1 MSGVSTT
8 PAEGSNGEAKT
19 VVPSPLPPSAASA
32 PTSASLP
39 ASPHLRLLAGLGLML
54 ALFLAYGIY
63 TLGQMRQLR
72 QYQRRELERSRR
84 DTLQLL
90 RIQEDAYELTLA
102 VSDMV
107 SSQPRVPLPV
117 WRANIARLRRDMAHA
132 LHREAAYAPAARG
145 ADERAQLLR
154 ALAQFWNI
162 SHQAFHLSSQGF
174 AHQAADLV
182 KRELAPQGSYIHNLI
197 ARWMDRNARTEARTE
212 AAMQAIY
219 GGVSRKLL
227 WLEAILLALAAAIAV
242 WVVRAHRASFA
253 QVRRLAQALDERS
266 HALADANHQLLTVQ
280 EATLQ
285 RIARDLH
292 DELGQLL
299 TAQGLVLARA
309 QKQLPAPASP
319 SAADLQQA
327 RKLGQEA
334 QQKIRGLAQLLRPP
348 ALDDF
353 GLLKTLSSLADEFQR
368 RTGIETRV
376 EGSLP
381 FVPDDAAIHL
391 YRIVQEA
398 LTNVARHAQAT
409 QVVIVLHGQGR
420 GYGVQIRDNGR
431 GLDPHA
437 GSGPG
442 LGLAGMRERA
452 QILGGT
458 FALQSQPTGLCVAVE
473 VPG

>member
-1 MSGVSTT
+1 MSS
-8 PAEGSNGEAKT
+8 
-19 VVPSPLPPSAASA
+19 ASA
-32 PTSASLP
+32 PTLSSPAAAPPAAPLP
-39 ASPHLRLLAGLGLML
+39 ASPHLRLLAGLGLVL

-63 TLGQMRQLR
+63 TLGQMSQLR

-117 WRANIARLRRDMAHA
+117 WRANISRLRRDMAHA
-132 LHREAAYAPAARG
+132 LRREAADTPAPRG
-145 ADERAQLLR
+145 AGERAQLLR

-162 SHQAFHLSSQGF
+162 SHQAFHLSSQGY
-174 AHQAADLV
+174 ARQAADLV
-182 KRELAPQGSYIHNLI
+182 KRELAPQGAYIHNLI

-212 AAMQAIY
+212 AAMQTIY
-219 GGVSRKLL
+219 GGVSRNLL
-227 WLEAILLALAAAIAV
+227 WLEATLLALAAAIAV
-242 WVVRAHRASFA
+242 WVVRANRASFT
-253 QVRRLAQALDERS
+253 QVRSLAQALDERS
-266 HALADANHQLLTVQ
+266 HALADANHKLLTVQ

-285 RIARDLH
+285 RVARDLH

-309 QKQLPAPASP
+309 QNLLPAPDSP
-319 SAADLQQA
+319 PATDMRQA

-353 GLLKTLSSLADEFQR
+353 GLLKALASLADEFQR
-368 RTGIETRV
+368 RTSIETRV

-398 LTNVARHAQAT
+398 LTNAARHAQAT
-409 QVVIVLHGQGR
+409 RVVIELRGQGR
-420 GYGVQIRDNGR
+420 GYGVRIRDNGH
-431 GLDPHA
+431 GLAPGA
-437 GSGPG
+437 GSGHG
-442 LGLAGMRERA
+442 LGLPGMRERA

-458 FALQSQPTGLCVAVE
+458 LDLQSQPTGLCVAVE
-473 VPG
+473 VHG

>member
-1 MSGVSTT
+1 M
-8 PAEGSNGEAKT
+8 AT
-19 VVPSPLPPSAASA
+19 VSA
-32 PTSASLP
+32 PTQAPAASPPPAALLP
-39 ASPHLRLLAGLGLML
+39 ASPHLRLLAGLGLVL

-72 QYQRRELERSRR
+72 QFQSHVLERSRR

-117 WRANIARLRRDMAHA
+117 WRADISRLRRDMADA
-132 LHREAAYAPAARG
+132 LRREAASAPAARG

-154 ALAQFWNI
+154 SLAQFWNI

-174 AHQAADLV
+174 ARQAADLV

-197 ARWMDRNARTEARTE
+197 ARWMNRNARTEARTE

-219 GGVSRKLL
+219 GGVSRNLL
-227 WLEAILLALAAAIAV
+227 LLEAILLALAAAIAV
-242 WVVRAHRASFA
+242 WVVRANRASFA
-253 QVRRLAQALDERS
+253 QVRGLAQALDERS
-266 HALADANHQLLTVQ
+266 HALADANHKLLTVQ

-285 RIARDLH
+285 RVARDLH

-309 QKQLPAPASP
+309 QKKLAPTAAAAE
-319 SAADLQQA
+319 SAPNADLQQA

-334 QQKIRGLAQLLRPP
+334 QHKIRGLAQLLRPP

-353 GLLKTLSSLADEFQR
+353 GLLKALTSLADEFHR

-381 FVPDDAAIHL
+381 FVPDDSAIHL

-398 LTNVARHAQAT
+398 LTNAARHAQASCI
-409 QVVIVLHGQGR
+409 VIELRGQGR
-420 GYGVQIRDNGR
+420 SYGVRIRDNGR
-431 GLDPHA
+431 GLAPGA
-437 GSGPG
+437 GPGKG

-458 FALQSQPTGLCVAVE
+458 LELQSQPTGLCVAVD
-473 VPG
+473 VHG